1 MRRFPRFIIA
11 AFVLAAMLLAQA
23 PAQAAGLKVIRDD
36 EIEDT
41 VRDFARP
48 VFEQAGL
55 SPSTVRI
62 ILIQDPSL
70 NAFVA
75 GGQNMFFHTG
85 LLMQVQNPAELVGVI
100 AHESGHIASGH
111 LARSRIEAD
120 NLTAQAWLGQI
131 LGLAVAIGAKSGDAA
146 MAAASA
152 SQSLAMRSM
161 LRHSRI
167 QEGAADQSGVRFLQD
182 AGLPVDG
189 FMTFMEKLASQEL
202 LPESQQSEYVRT
214 HPISQDRVD
223 FLRNVID
230 NTPRKGQ
237 TPAGWDARL
246 KRIQAK
252 LEAYLIPDRALM
264 KRGTDTTSR
273 YAQTIAH
280 YRKGDFTKAL
290 ALADTIIADE
300 PNNPYFQEIKG
311 QMLFE
316 SGKGQQAVSAY
327 AKAAELDPKAG
338 LIAGAYGHALL
349 EAGKLDE
356 AVRQLQ
362 RALQLEPRQSSTHQF
377 LAMAYGRLGNEGL
390 SRLHLA
396 ERSLLQGKFKDART
410 EANLALNALPKS
422 GASRQRALDI
432 LDAAA
437 IGEEKMRKK
446 D

>member
-1 MRRFPRFIIA
+1 MRMRLRHLIGLV
-11 AFVLAAMLLAQA
+11 VLAAVLLASA
-23 PAQAAGLKVIRDD
+23 PVHAQGMKVIRDD

-41 VRDFARP
+41 LHVFARP
-48 VFEQAGL
+48 IFQQAGL
-55 SPSTVRI
+55 SPANVRI

-85 LLMQVQNPAELVGVI
+85 LLMQVKNPAELVGVI

-131 LGLAVAIGAKSGDAA
+131 LGLAVAIGAKSGEAA

-152 SQSLAMRSM
+152 SQSLALRSM

-189 FMTFMEKLASQEL
+189 FMTFMEQLASQEL

-223 FLRNVID
+223 FLRNIVES
-230 NTPRKGQ
+230 TPRKGT

-246 KRIQAK
+246 KRMQAK

-264 KRGTDTTSR
+264 KRGSDTTSR
-273 YAQTIAH
+273 YAQTIAY
-280 YRKGDFTKAL
+280 YRKGDFPKAL
-290 ALADTIIADE
+290 AQVETIIADE
-300 PNNPYFQEIKG
+300 PNNPYFYEIKG

-316 SGKGQQAVSAY
+316 SGKGNEALAPY
-327 AKAAELDPKAG
+327 AKAAELAPQAG

-377 LAMAYGRLGNEGL
+377 LAMPYDRQGKEGL

-396 ERSLLQGKFKDART
+396 ERSLLQGKFKTART
-410 EANLALNALPKS
+410 EANLALNALPKT

-437 IGEEKMRKK
+437 IGEEKMKKK